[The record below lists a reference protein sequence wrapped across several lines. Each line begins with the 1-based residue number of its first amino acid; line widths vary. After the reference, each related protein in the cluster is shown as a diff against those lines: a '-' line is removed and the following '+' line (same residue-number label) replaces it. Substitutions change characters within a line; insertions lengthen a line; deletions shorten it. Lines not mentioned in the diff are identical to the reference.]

1 MATKKA
7 NNSNSNFDLAAYLEG
22 SASTDKSKLSLQN
35 SEETISQP
43 AEPSRSSKPAEK
55 PTEPLSISAKRISQ
69 KQRKASLEEYKNSFL
84 NPPKITDR
92 KTVYLS
98 AETRDLLDEIVRR
111 LGERGSSVSGFIENM
126 AKEHLET
133 YRDEIDQWKRL

>member
-7 NNSNSNFDLAAYLEG
+7 NNSNSNFDLAVYLG
-22 SASTDKSKLSLQN
+22 GNPPSDKRNLSLQN
-35 SEETISQP
+35 SEEIISQP
-43 AEPSRSSKPAEK
+43 AEPSRSSQPAEK

-98 AETRDLLDEIVRR
+98 SETRDRLDEIVRR

-133 YRDEIDQWKRL
+133 YRDEIEQWKRL

>member
-7 NNSNSNFDLAAYLEG
+7 SSNYDLTAFLEG
-22 SASTDKSKLSLQN
+22 NPPSDKSKLSLQN
-35 SEETISQP
+35 SEEIISQP
-43 AEPSRSSKPAEK
+43 AEPGRPSQPAEK

-98 AETRDLLDEIVRR
+98 SETRDRLDEIVRR

-133 YRDEIDQWKRL
+133 YRDEIEQWKRL

>member
-1 MATKKA
+1 MTTKI
-7 NNSNSNFDLAAYLEG
+7 N
-22 SASTDKSKLSLQN
+22 DKSNTDFNWTTFLEDSVNPFKSIHTEQN
-35 SEETISQP
+35 KEEINS
-43 AEPSRSSKPAEK
+43 K
-55 PTEPLSISAKRISQ
+55 PTEPSKPTEKFIEPESVAAKRISL
-69 KQRKASLEEYKNSFL
+69 KQRKASFEEYKDKFL

-98 AETRDLLDEIVRR
+98 ADTRDRLEEIVRR

-133 YRDEIDQWKRL
+133 FQEEIDRWKRL